1 MPEPMIGIR
10 WTIGDVSPPGFDALR
25 LSIEGAH
32 RIFGNDASYVV
43 CVNTIGLEDAR
54 TRTGAV
60 PSEVAWQEAGEIPAS
75 LNPFLDPG
83 MAEGVAWKLAPIRLF
98 EDRYELSLDN
108 DCILW
113 SMPEVVR
120 EWLDEPEPRCLIA
133 ADDVLAHGAFTHLTR
148 PEPRNTGIR
157 GLPPGYDLEA
167 SLREVLSEF
176 GAPLQTELDEQ
187 GLQAVALDR
196 PRQAHVVPVEDVS
209 ICSPIYP
216 HQPELGQCG
225 AHFIGLNA
233 RHLPFDYYGRPASEW
248 VRENFERQL
257 PAVRH
262 RIGMDQ

>member
-1 MPEPMIGIR
+1 MPERPIGIR
-10 WTIGDVSPPGFDALR
+10 WTIGDVSAQGFDALR

-32 RIFGNDASYVV
+32 RLFGNGASYVV
-43 CVNTIGLEDAR
+43 CVNTIGVDEAR
-54 TRTGAV
+54 KRTGEV
-60 PSEVAWQEAGEIPAS
+60 PPEVAWREAGDVPAS
-75 LNPFLDPG
+75 LKPFLDAG
-83 MAEGVAWKLAPIRLF
+83 MAEGVAWKLAPVRLF

-133 ADDVLAHGAFTHLTR
+133 ADDVLAHGAFAQLTR

-167 SLREVLSEF
+167 SLRAVLAEF
-176 GAPLQTELDEQ
+176 SAPLQSELDEQ
-187 GLQAVALDR
+187 GLQVVALDR

-209 ICSPIYP
+209 ICSPIWP
-216 HQPELGQCG
+216 HHPELGQCG

-257 PAVRH
+257 PAVRQ
-262 RIGMDQ
+262 RIGMDR